1 MKKFLVLLLVL
12 SMAGF
17 ALAGCATQAVE
28 ATETT
33 AEETTEAPVEEA
45 PAEEVTPEDQ
55 FVTILTG
62 GSSGPYFAL
71 GGAVSNLLNE
81 KLTYVNASVEST
93 GASAVNSTKIAMGD
107 AEIAFAMNNVV
118 SFAYEGI
125 ESFSEKGKMDNI
137 RGIAAL
143 YPNHCQVITLEG
155 TGINGIEDLVGKKVG
170 VGAPGSGTEVDAR
183 NILGIYGI
191 TYDDI
196 DEDFLSY
203 AEAVEQ
209 LKNGTVDA
217 AFLTSGLPNATIM
230 DLATTHDVVIV
241 PITQDKVEEL
251 ALKIPYYKSE
261 IVPAGTY
268 GNETDVET
276 AAVVSM
282 LITREDLD
290 EQVVYDITKVIFEN
304 LQTLRDTHSVAN
316 KIDVSK
322 YYEGMPVPLHAGA
335 ERYFEEIGVLVK

>member
-1 MKKFLVLLLVL
+1 MKKTLALLLIL
-12 SMAGF
+12 SMVGF
-17 ALAGCATQAVE
+17 TLAGCAK
-28 ATETT
+28 
-33 AEETTEAPVEEA
+33 EAPAAEEEA
-45 PAEEVTPEDQ
+45 PAVAEEATPEDQ

-81 KLTYVNASVEST
+81 KLSYVNASVEST
-93 GASAVNSTKIAMGD
+93 GASAVNATKIGTGE

-118 SFAYEGI
+118 SFAYNGT
-125 ESFSEKGKMDNI
+125 ESFAEKGAFDNI

-155 TGINGIEDLVGKKVG
+155 NGIAEIEDLVGKKVG

-230 DLATTHDVVIV
+230 DLSTTHDVVVV
-241 PITQDKVEEL
+241 PVRAEKVAEL
-251 ALKIPYYKSE
+251 ALEIPYYKTE
-261 IVPAGTY
+261 VVPAGTY
-268 GNETDVET
+268 DNETDVET

-304 LQTLRDTHSVAN
+304 LQTLRDTHSVAD
-316 KIDVSK
+316 KIDVAK